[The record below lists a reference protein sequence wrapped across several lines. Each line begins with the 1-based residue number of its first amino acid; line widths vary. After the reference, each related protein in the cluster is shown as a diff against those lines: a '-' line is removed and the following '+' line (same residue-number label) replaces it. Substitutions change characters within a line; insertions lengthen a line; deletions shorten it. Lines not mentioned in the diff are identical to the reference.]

1 MDAEVLP
8 ALWAFVCPLLPW
20 ILISVV
26 APLVRFRLDKQLWL
40 YNKKHHAT
48 HRKPKFA
55 KYRNAIVNCM
65 LIVLLGGMCKL
76 AFAPTIGVTIVSN
89 VVMIVFAAVQV
100 VKCLNAYLK
109 IENVGF
115 RFSLF
120 NIFKN
125 SSVKDYI
132 EREEDS
138 DDTAKG

>member
-1 MDAEVLP
+1 MITCSAFSELMDAEVLP

-48 HRKPKFA
+48 HHKPKFA

-76 AFAPTIGVTIVSN
+76 A
-89 VVMIVFAAVQV
+89 FAAVQV